1 VNLESLVG
9 GIVGLCAFAA
19 TASASLAA
27 GADFGTS
34 ARRACA
40 ALLGGYVI
48 GRWVFGSLGR
58 STARDAAGTFPPPAP
73 PAGPAA
79 KPE

>member
-1 VNLESLVG
+1 MNLERLSGGLVG
-9 GIVGLCAFAA
+9 LIAFTA

-27 GADFGTS
+27 GAEFGTS
-34 ARRACA
+34 AWRACA
-40 ALLGGYVI
+40 ALVAGYWI

-58 STARDAAGTFPPPAP
+58 STARDAAGTVPPPAP